1 MDFVSL
7 VEVSSTAS
15 DIVMEGVVNTLK
27 ARDIDIKKVRFS
39 SLDGTNSMSGFHN
52 GLQRRLR
59 NHAPHAIYI
68 NCRCHRLALCF
79 KHLFEEFRW
88 LQSTDSLLLGL
99 WKTFHFS
106 SKNCFIL
113 QEIQKAYGMKS
124 LNVTKAAVTRWLSH
138 GAACKRC
145 RERYGMILGS
155 LDDIITR
162 NPRPELIGYRDEML
176 NAQTVLQITF
186 LEDVLTVTNILS
198 LVLQFD
204 RKDFGAVRRALS
216 TTLTTLN
223 GMQNN
228 SSVHLKSFRAYQD
241 VLSEIESFAKQNIPA
256 KHTRK
261 KLRIDHLISIEEFH
275 ENIGKSFLV
284 RLAGI

>member
-1 MDFVSL
+1 
-7 VEVSSTAS
+7 
-15 DIVMEGVVNTLK
+15 
-27 ARDIDIKKVRFS
+27 
-39 SLDGTNSMSGFHN
+39 MSGVYN

-68 NCRCHRLALCF
+68 NCRCYRLALCF
-79 KHLFEEFRW
+79 KHLFEEFPW
-88 LQSTDSLLLGL
+88 LQSIDSLLLGL

-106 SKNCFIL
+106 CKNRFIL
-113 QEIQKAYGMKS
+113 REIQKAYGMKS
-124 LNVTKAAVTRWLSH
+124 LNVIKAAVTRWLSH

-198 LVLQFD
+198 LVLQCD

-216 TTLTTLN
+216 TTLTTSN
-223 GMQNN
+223 DMQNI
-228 SSVHLKSFRAYQD
+228 SSVHL
-241 VLSEIESFAKQNIPA
+241 
-256 KHTRK
+256 
-261 KLRIDHLISIEEFH
+261 
-275 ENIGKSFLV
+275 
-284 RLAGI
+284 